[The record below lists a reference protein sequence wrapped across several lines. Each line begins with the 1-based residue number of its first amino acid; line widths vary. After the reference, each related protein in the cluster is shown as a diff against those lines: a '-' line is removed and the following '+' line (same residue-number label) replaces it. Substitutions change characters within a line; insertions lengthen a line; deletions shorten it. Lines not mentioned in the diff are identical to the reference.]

1 MIDPRLPISTT
12 SAFAGAAIERVGSS
26 PVIGWLRGMAHRLA
40 SLPNYGGVTP

>member
-12 SAFAGAAIERVGSS
+12 SVFAGAAVERVGSG
-26 PVIGWLRGMAHRLA
+26 PMIEGLPGMAHRLA